1 MINILYDNI
10 LNSNEDAI
18 ATLVDCNGEYISSIT
33 ESIYSKYKIDK
44 NIYYL
49 ACNYKEPRL
58 LLGKNFIMKQGNKF
72 IINMFSLC
80 SFKSPKETV
89 HINSFIECLNEVK
102 QFCSSRNLTVA
113 LSMDIK
119 HDTED
124 KRWLIVEDILNSIF
138 SDLDL
143 YLYLEGNTY
152 GSNR

>member
-1 MINILYDNI
+1 MINILYDDI
-10 LNSNEDAI
+10 LNSNEDVI

-49 ACNYKEPRL
+49 ACNHKEPRSM
-58 LLGKNFIMKQGNKF
+58 LGKNFIMKQGNKF
-72 IINMFSLC
+72 IANMFSLC

-113 LSMDIK
+113 LAMNIEY
-119 HDTED
+119 DTED
-124 KRWLIVEDILNSIF
+124 KRWLIVKDILDNIF
-138 SDLDL
+138 SDLNLCL
-143 YLYLEGNTY
+143 YLGGNSY
-152 GSNR
+152 GTNR